1 MDVGKL
7 IGDKDLLEILNITNI
22 NSFKIKLKLFDSNNE
37 TKKPITINEFLKLLI
52 KFWQSD
58 IVNNQVVKSAIN
70 SLGVIRPFK
79 KMFDGFIGIF
89 KIPYQKGI
97 KDGFSEGLKNFV
109 FSCSSQSLFLGEN
122 VIYILI
128 NYFSY
133 LM

>member
-1 MDVGKL
+1 
-7 IGDKDLLEILNITNI
+7 
-22 NSFKIKLKLFDSNNE
+22 
-37 TKKPITINEFLKLLI
+37 
-52 KFWQSD
+52 
-58 IVNNQVVKSAIN
+58 
-70 SLGVIRPFK
+70 
-79 KMFDGFIGIF
+79 MFDGFIGIF

-133 LM
+133 LMWLKEPWVEQTIETIEYTISFLI